1 MNYAMKFALQPIAAL
16 RKKFCG
22 ASLALTTILVSACG
36 GGSDTPPVPPPPV
49 ATFWQAP
56 QIAPLSGS
64 VLLVQSDGADGV
76 FVVGATNNDGLV
88 IQRFSA
94 SAGWFGQ
101 TVELRG
107 LKNLQAVALDDG
119 VALFGRDATAWYR
132 RDYTATGLQTL
143 QTMFVLDFRDAARTD
158 VVNEVFSRTHDGA
171 ILATAFAQSTDALP
185 RARIQT
191 REYRA
196 GAWSALRLSPVL
208 LPDGSELL
216 AAFSSVDV
224 VRSKSGDVARVRYQF
239 LYDYTYVGYRAA
251 TEATFVAVTPAL
263 CVNARCS
270 NNFGSH
276 GAPTLELDGSA
287 TVVAAR
293 SLTDP
298 DQWLAIRG
306 SVPTALWP
314 AGVDNKLATAS
325 PMARL
330 LRADG
335 VPIWLT
341 DSTGTLALWEAL
353 RRLDWTAEA
362 AALRPCVA
370 AVNCVAISSPDTD
383 HVAIVQP
390 QTSVIARLYVTDRS
404 TGRWVQTATVDASA
418 LQSGMLAGAKLHV
431 TRFYAKGDTTMVVG
445 YAHVEASATS
455 PSLTQ
460 PFAFVKR

>member
-1 MNYAMKFALQPIAAL
+1 MYYAMKFALQPIATL
-16 RKKFCG
+16 RKIFCG
-22 ASLALTTILVSACG
+22 ASLALTTILLSACG
-36 GGSDTPPVPPPPV
+36 GGSDAPLLPPPPV
-49 ATFWQAP
+49 ATVWHAP
-56 QIAPLSGS
+56 QIAPLSGT

-88 IQRFSA
+88 VQRFSA
-94 SAGWFGQ
+94 GAGWFGQ

-132 RDYTATGLQTL
+132 RDYTATGLKPLQTL
-143 QTMFVLDFRDAARTD
+143 FALDFRDAARTD
-158 VVNEVFSRTHDGA
+158 AIAEVFSRTHDGA
-171 ILATAFAQSTDALP
+171 ILATAFMRSTDAPP

-196 GAWSALRLSPVL
+196 GAWSAMRVSPVL

-239 LYDYTYVGYRAA
+239 LYDYTYVAYRAA

-263 CVNARCS
+263 CVNARCT

-276 GAPTLELDGSA
+276 AVPALELDGSA
-287 TVVAAR
+287 TVVASR
-293 SLTDP
+293 SSTEP

-306 SVPTALWP
+306 NVPTALWP
-314 AGVDNKLATAS
+314 AGVATKLATAS
-325 PMARL
+325 PLARL

-341 DSTGTLALWEAL
+341 DSTGALALWEAAGL
-353 RRLDWTAEA
+353 LDWTAEA
-362 AALRPCVA
+362 AGSRPCVA

-383 HVAIVQP
+383 HVAIIQP
-390 QTSVIARLYVTDRS
+390 QSAVVARLYLTDRS

-418 LQSGMLAGAKLHV
+418 LQSGELVRAKLHV
-431 TRFYAKGDTTMVVG
+431 ARFYAKGDTQMVVG
-445 YAHVEASATS
+445 FAYVEASATS

-460 PFAFVKR
+460 PFAFAKR